1 MTNQDKIKYLKQY
14 RTNELETTRLQEE
27 LVRWDSKACKVT
39 TGFSSTPA
47 GGAGADKIQLCVEK
61 IVEIQN
67 QLTAQMIAGADLR
80 SNIGSA
86 IDSVPDIRLRQLLR
100 YRYIDGMT
108 WERVAVSIGC
118 SWQNTHKMHRK
129 ALQLIVCDSQP
140 ML

>member
-1 MTNQDKIKYLKQY
+1 MTNQEKIKYLKQY

-39 TGFSSTPA
+39 TGFNSTPA

-67 QLTAQMIAGADLR
+67 QLTAQVIAGADLR

-108 WERVAVSIGC
+108 WERVAVTMNY
-118 SWQNTHKMHRK
+118 SWKQVCRMHGN
-129 ALQLIVCDSQP
+129 ALNVLECPTQP
-140 ML
+140 VL